1 VFNKTKI
8 AISVAILIGTASAGF
23 AKDQYTQKDQVRA
36 SQKSDQFYSFAQT
49 PGKRQGNCWVPAR
62 DDSDEYGADTR
73 GLGYWGSCS
82 EKGAVPTK

>member
-8 AISVAILIGTASAGF
+8 AMCVAILIGTASAGL

-36 SQKSDQFYSFAQT
+36 SQKSDRSYSFAQA
-49 PGKRQGNCWVPAR
+49 PGKRQGKCWVPTP
-62 DDSDEYGADTR
+62 DDSGDYGADSR

-82 EKGAVPTK
+82 EKGAVPSR